1 MAKKKS
7 ERALTG
13 RAGGERIHLSMHR
26 SLCCLISRETLFLW
40 RVAPHSSSFQAGL
53 KQLSLPQKKRPGR
66 EMFLYKAAPIRSIN
80 IYQPDFLMSYG
91 CISCPPPSVLEHAFL
106 RGFPIS
112 NLNLLK

>member
-1 MAKKKS
+1 MAQKKS

-13 RAGGERIHLSMHR
+13 RAGGERIHLSMYR

-80 IYQPDFLMSYG
+80 IYQPDLFINYG
-91 CISCPPPSVLEHAFL
+91 CLPYPPAS
-106 RGFPIS
+106 
-112 NLNLLK
+112 